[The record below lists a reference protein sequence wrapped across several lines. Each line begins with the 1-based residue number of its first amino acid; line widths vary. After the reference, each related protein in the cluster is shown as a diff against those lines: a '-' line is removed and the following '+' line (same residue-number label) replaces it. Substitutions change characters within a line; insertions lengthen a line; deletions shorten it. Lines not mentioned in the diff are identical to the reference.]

1 MKIDITLHDLRSSA
15 SICGSIFLFRQ
26 NFSMK
31 RISHPLMRTI
41 GTIAVIAMTCAV
53 ARAESRHFSL
63 PVYQANPGSILEVPL
78 TLDNAAGLA
87 AIQVQVNFDPE
98 VLELLTVKTGPLGEA
113 FELSQGNGDGFVQ
126 LTFFRGD
133 ALAGGSGR
141 LAALRFRA
149 NPGAVVDLYS
159 ELAIAEILLS
169 DSTGVIDLRQKD
181 TLTMTNG
188 EVSVSMQPNID
199 NAGSGLPDWWE
210 EQHELDP
217 FVSNRELDPENDG
230 LTNLLEYAFG
240 GNPKVA
246 DAQERGMQA
255 GRVEHNGETFLSVGF
270 YRRTGDAS
278 LLFRVQES
286 ADLGFWNSLPLPQ
299 QILGTPQN
307 MGDGTEHV
315 NVLGTIPMTG
325 PDAEPQ
331 GFIRVAV
338 EKP

>member
-1 MKIDITLHDLRSSA
+1 
-15 SICGSIFLFRQ
+15 
-26 NFSMK
+26 MK
-31 RISHPLMRTI
+31 RISHPLLRAI
-41 GTIAVIAMTCAV
+41 GTMALLAMSCAIV
-53 ARAESRHFSL
+53 RAESRHFAL
-63 PVYQANPGSILEVPL
+63 PAYQANPGSILEVPL

-113 FELSQGNGDGFVQ
+113 FELSRGDGDGFVR
-126 LTFFRGD
+126 LTFFRG
-133 ALAGGSGR
+133 AVLAGGSGR

-149 NPGAVVDLYS
+149 NPGAVTHLCS
-159 ELAIAEILLS
+159 ELAIAELTLS

-188 EVSVSMQPNID
+188 EVAVSVQSNID

-210 EQHELDP
+210 DLHGLDP
-217 FVSNRELDPENDG
+217 FAANRQLDPENDG
-230 LTNLLEYAFG
+230 LPNLLEYAFG

-246 DAQERGMQA
+246 DAHQRGIRA
-255 GRVEHNGETFLSVGF
+255 GRIEHDGRTFLSVGF

-286 ADLGFWNSLPLPQ
+286 TDLRLWNNLSLPQ
-299 QILGTPQN
+299 QISGTPQD
-307 MGDGTEHV
+307 MGDGTEYV
-315 NVLGTIPMTG
+315 NVLGTLPING
-325 PDAEPQ
+325 PAAEPK
-331 GFIRVAV
+331 GFLRVAV